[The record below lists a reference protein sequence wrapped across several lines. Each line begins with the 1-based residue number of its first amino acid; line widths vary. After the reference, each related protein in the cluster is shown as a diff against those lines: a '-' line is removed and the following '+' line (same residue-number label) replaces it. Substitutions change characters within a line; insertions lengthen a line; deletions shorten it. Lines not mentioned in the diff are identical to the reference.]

1 MRYIALIFVVLAL
14 AVAGCSSP
22 SPAAIDRA
30 ICHIANTTQSPSPN
44 TDTQMDSARDGGA
57 PTPGLARLLT
67 AFDKATAA
75 DVSAYNS
82 PGDLGGSFAA
92 AGHALGAFGDIQ
104 TWCQS
109 NGYGSA

>member
-1 MRYIALIFVVLAL
+1 MRYIALIFVVLVL
-14 AVAGCSSP
+14 AVTGCGSP
-22 SPAAIDRA
+22 SPAAINRA
-30 ICHIANTTQSPSPN
+30 ICHIANTTQSPSLD

-67 AFDKATAA
+67 A

-82 PGDLGGSFAA
+82 PGDLGGAFAA

-109 NGYGSA
+109 NGYGQS